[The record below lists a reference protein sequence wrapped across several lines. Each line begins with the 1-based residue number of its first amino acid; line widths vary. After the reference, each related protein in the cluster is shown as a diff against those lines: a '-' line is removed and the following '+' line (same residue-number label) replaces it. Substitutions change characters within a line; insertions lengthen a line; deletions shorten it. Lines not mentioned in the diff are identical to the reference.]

1 MIICMFEIIS
11 ILIKSYNVG
20 IMWLMNIHDSW
31 YEMMQLSRIFNISFG
46 CFDAMYIMPP
56 RDFELGVR
64 IDVHNFLSPNR
75 RLKENCGFGLSTIH
89 WTLASASALSPPSL
103 NCEAVL
109 KVLWAL
115 AMLCRLR
122 EVQVSL
128 SGPLY
133 SILCCG
139 KKDPKKTVA
148 QREECIGV
156 SVYSGQRHLMPFAC
170 ESSMNQHAA
179 KPTAWRK
186 LDSNESGDEYC
197 MFWAN
202 PA

>member
-1 MIICMFEIIS
+1 MF
-11 ILIKSYNVG
+11 
-20 IMWLMNIHDSW
+20 
-31 YEMMQLSRIFNISFG
+31 
-46 CFDAMYIMPP
+46 
-56 RDFELGVR
+56 
-64 IDVHNFLSPNR
+64 
-75 RLKENCGFGLSTIH
+75 
-89 WTLASASALSPPSL
+89 
-103 NCEAVL
+103 
-109 KVLWAL
+109 
-115 AMLCRLR
+115 CRLR
-122 EVQVSL
+122 EVEVSLSIL

-197 MFWAN
+197 MF
-202 PA
+202 